1 MFILGLNTYHG
12 DSSACLLENGKV
24 VCAFEEERFTRKKHW
39 AGFPYN
45 SIKRCLEEVGITV
58 NDIDYISISR
68 DPRYNL
74 SKKILYTL
82 RNPRLLLNSF
92 GRIKN
97 SYKIATLENE
107 FEKRFFLNKID
118 FRKKIRF
125 IEHHSSHLASA
136 FFASPFEESAILSI
150 DAFGDFSSTVLAYG
164 KGNKITKLEEVNFP
178 HSIGQF
184 YTACT
189 QYLGFHF
196 YGDEYKVMGLAPYG
210 EPKYIDE
217 VSKILIIQN
226 NGLFKLNLKY
236 FTHHITGVQTKIMES
251 NDPTPSLFFS
261 HEFERLLGP
270 ARNPNEELTQYH
282 KDLAASVQKHCENV
296 IFHLINRLHSMV
308 GGVNIS
314 IAGGCAQNSVANG
327 KISRNTKYSN
337 IYIPPAGHDAGT
349 SIGSAL
355 YLYNHLLDF
364 ERMPAM
370 LNPYLGSFSKNEEI
384 EQLLKEKGIKYE
396 YYDDD
401 KLSKIVANYLNE
413 GNVVGWFQGRAEFGP
428 RALGGRSILVDP
440 RRSDAKDLLN
450 SKIKRRES
458 FRPFAPSILNDKVD
472 EYFEIVDNV
481 PFMEKVFPIKFDK
494 RNLIKAVTHVDG
506 SGRLQ
511 TVDKIISPKYYN
523 LINEFYKLSGV
534 PILLNTSFN
543 ENEPIVNLP
552 IEALNCYL
560 RTNMDVLVL
569 ENFIINRIS

>member
-1 MFILGLNTYHG
+1 MKILGLNAYHG
-12 DSSACLLENGKV
+12 DSSACLLVDGNIL
-24 VCAFEEERFTRKKHW
+24 CAFEEERFTRKKHW
-39 AGFPYN
+39 AGFPIE
-45 SIKRCLEEVGITV
+45 SIKNCLIDANITIH
-58 NDIDYISISR
+58 DIDYITISR
-68 DPRYNL
+68 DPKYNL
-74 SKKILYTL
+74 IKKIIYSIK
-82 RNPRLLLNSF
+82 NPRLLINSLN
-92 GRIKN
+92 RVKN

-107 FEKRFFLNKID
+107 FEKHFGLNSKEFNSKI
-118 FRKKIRF
+118 KYV
-125 IEHHSSHLASA
+125 EHHSSHLASA

-210 EPKYIDE
+210 EPKYLD
-217 VSKILIIQN
+217 KISEILLIEKD
-226 NGLFKLNLKY
+226 GLFKLNLKY
-236 FTHHITGVQTKIMES
+236 FTHHISGVQTKILEN

-261 HEFERLLGP
+261 KKFEELLGP
-270 ARNPNEELTQYH
+270 ARKPNEELTQYH
-282 KDLAASVQKHCENV
+282 KDLASSIQKHCENV
-296 IFHLINRLHSMV
+296 IFHLIKKLHNKV
-308 GGVNIS
+308 GGINLA

-327 KISRNTKYSN
+327 KITRNSDFRH

-355 YLYNHLLDF
+355 YLYNHILGYAK
-364 ERMPAM
+364 MPPM
-370 LNPYLGSFSKNEEI
+370 LNPYLGSYSNNFEI
-384 EQLLKEKGIKYE
+384 ELLLKENNIKYS

-401 KLSKIVANYLNE
+401 ELSKIVAQYLSD
-413 GNVVGWFQGRAEFGP
+413 GKVVGWFQGRAEFGP

-440 RRSDAKDLLN
+440 RREDAKDLLN

-458 FRPFAPSILNDKVD
+458 FRPFAPSILKDKVE
-472 EYFEIVDNV
+472 EYFEIYDEV
-481 PFMEKVFPIKFDK
+481 PFMEKVFPIKTEK
-494 RNLIKAVTHVDG
+494 RNIIKAVTHVDG

-511 TVDKIISPKYYN
+511 TVDKIYSPKYYN
-523 LINEFYKLSGV
+523 LIENFNKITGV

-543 ENEPIVNLP
+543 ENEPIVNKP

-560 RTNMDVLVL
+560 RTSMDVLVL
-569 ENFIINRIS
+569 ENFIINRI